1 MYTLVHERIYMRD
14 KDRESLST
22 YETALCKCILDVNQ
36 YRAHLETSLKM
47 SVVIIAT
54 IVQGY

>member
-22 YETALCKCILDVNQ
+22 YETALCKCILDVN
-36 YRAHLETSLKM
+36 
-47 SVVIIAT
+47 
-54 IVQGY
+54 